1 MIVTIATNRMS
12 RVAAAVTA
20 MSRSVGL
27 NFSMTVSSRVHAKTC
42 VTAMNTA
49 MTTIGNFGESRNI
62 SMGLLLFEIDD
73 VPDDALN
80 LGVEKLFVALIEFGD
95 ADTFL
100 LADVKLLL
108 QRLVF
113 CKWNGGVKRL
123 DVIWIQMLQVNHLW
137 FHFVLAK
144 FPLAQA

>member
-1 MIVTIATNRMS
+1 MS
-12 RVAAAVTA
+12 
-20 MSRSVGL
+20 
-27 NFSMTVSSRVHAKTC
+27 
-42 VTAMNTA
+42 
-49 MTTIGNFGESRNI
+49 
-62 SMGLLLFEIDD
+62 
-73 VPDDALN
+73 DDALD
-80 LGVEKLFVALIEFGD
+80 LGVEKSFISLIKFGD
-95 ADTFL
+95 SNAFF

-123 DVIWIQMLQVNHLW
+123 DVIRIQMLQVNHLW